1 MRWSFISF
9 YPEKEGLTINFGR
22 LFTPCERTWGLL
34 ESLSDNTSDDDT
46 GRFPKFLSG
55 MEELFLGLV
64 LLIS

>member
-1 MRWSFISF
+1 MISF
-9 YPEKEGLTINFGR
+9 VVGEEGMGRTINFRR
-22 LFTPCERTWGLL
+22 LYTSCERTWGLL

>member
-1 MRWSFISF
+1 MISF
-9 YPEKEGLTINFGR
+9 VVGEEGMGRTINFRR
-22 LFTPCERTWGLL
+22 LFTSCERTWGLL

-46 GRFPKFLSG
+46 GRFPEFLAG